1 MFRYWFQ
8 LKYERSKRALK
19 RLKLAYFLLIPG
31 IFFLILWFFG
41 YLMETVLQFSFE
53 ANLFIVHSIFLVL
66 GIFCLSLFLFLKL
79 VIKHNGIYISTFY
92 HTDKS
97 KCALANSIAPL
108 LAAELNRLQRLS
120 DSIKKMGPVIKTKF
134 GIEGPKILVDSPT
147 QGETIGQMT
156 LSFSGALITLP
167 LNIVTKY
174 LYRHKYEISG
184 AVSDEEGKRVIV
196 CYLGGEKRKRV
207 FRINSHYGLHEQIPR
222 TESEPLSD
230 QIEILAIKIFSVLS
244 TEEQMPTSAL
254 RAYYEGLRAYKE
266 ALDRPDKR
274 NLLLFDAEHHLR
286 ESLQYYDK
294 LTNAKHNL
302 GLVLAMFEMNEC
314 AKTLFQKIV
323 NQTPQKIDSCIALTE
338 LLIPDAV
345 KCSYKFLAKEG
356 EFTVPSS
363 LERKCREIEMIKE
376 LILISDK
383 ENPNAYNI
391 SSFLCFLKKDHPNAV
406 RNSEKAF
413 TYALRRDDKGL
424 MIDSLK
430 IIALSLAKQGLKYRT
445 QALNAINMAIELD
458 KEDYYNY
465 SLKGRVLYLLKDTSG
480 AVEAFDKALEFN
492 PDNMNVLA
500 GKLLAL
506 VKINDVGKQ
515 KVNETLRHC
524 PSAIGTFELNVLFE
538 ELKKMGVFEIDGKEK
553 SGELRWVGDV
563 LRFSDEITRILES
576 TTVVADINPSVTA
589 MNPEMEKWISGQ
601 TYAIRGRI
609 YFNKGEF
616 KEAYSAFNQAISE
629 LKQYSSSLSEILEQK
644 LESMKYLSGILNG
657 ETLPDTKAQED
668 PLNPFYFEAI
678 AESNYQRGNYYHAR
692 EKYLE
697 AISYFDS
704 AWVPVKAWKEEKFSY
719 RTERLYIRKCACSVL
734 MAESSKTKKSKS
746 KYLSDALEGLE
757 YSSGLFSSTCLRRP
771 SRYQDAS
778 HYWYGRALL
787 GKGDFSNAVEE
798 FELAHVEEE
807 EFGATFYLAMS
818 YLRARALPLA
828 KAKLTHILSVLEN
841 SSLDDRKDYGTHYL
855 DSGLTSYKL
864 FYMSY
869 LWDATVASAC
879 GHSRDQTDSSDHMV
893 KVHFPNKSWK
903 DDSKN
908 DLEFNILKK
917 ACSGIIN
924 FHTGNNTK
932 AIEQLQEVLC
942 HTYETEVYEH
952 LQLALLKGATESRVE
967 DISKNYIREAQSLC
981 VLMEE
986 LDIEREVLGRM
997 RKRQKPFMP
1006 DNYQT

>member
-1 MFRYWFQ
+1 M
-8 LKYERSKRALK
+8 
-19 RLKLAYFLLIPG
+19 
-31 IFFLILWFFG
+31 
-41 YLMETVLQFSFE
+41 
-53 ANLFIVHSIFLVL
+53 
-66 GIFCLSLFLFLKL
+66 SLFVFLKL
-79 VIKHNGIYISTFY
+79 VKKHNGIYISTF
-92 HTDKS
+92 HHSDKGNY
-97 KCALANSIAPL
+97 ALANSIAPL

-120 DSIKKMGPVIKTKF
+120 DSIKKMGPVSKTEF

-147 QGETIGQMT
+147 QGETISQMT
-156 LSFSGALITLP
+156 LSFSGTLITLP

-174 LYRHKYEISG
+174 LYRHKFEISG
-184 AVSDEEGKRVIV
+184 AVSSEEGKRVIV
-196 CYLGGEKRKRV
+196 CYLSGKRRKRV

-222 TESEPLSD
+222 TESEPLPD
-230 QIEILAIKIFSVLS
+230 QVEILAIKIFSVLS

-254 RAYYEGLRAYKE
+254 RAYYEGLRAYKD

-274 NLLLFDAEHHLR
+274 NLLLLDAEHHLR

-314 AKTLFQKIV
+314 AKTLFQKIIS
-323 NQTPQKIDSCIALTE
+323 QTPQKTDSCIALTE

-345 KCSYKFLAKEG
+345 RYSYKFLAKEG
-356 EFTVPSS
+356 DFTVPSS
-363 LERKCREIEMIKE
+363 LKCKCREIEMIKE

-391 SSFLCFLKKDHPNAV
+391 SSYLCFLKKDHPNAV
-406 RNSEKAF
+406 RNSKKAF

-424 MIDSLK
+424 MIDSLN
-430 IIALSLAKQGLKYRT
+430 IIALSLAKQGKKYRT
-445 QALNAINMAIELD
+445 QALDTINTAIKLD
-458 KEDYYNY
+458 KENYYNY
-465 SLKGRVLYLLKDTSG
+465 FLKGRVLYLLEDPSG
-480 AVEAFDKALEFN
+480 AIEAFDKALEFN

-500 GKLLAL
+500 GKLLTM
-506 VKINDVGKQ
+506 VKSNDAGRQQINDI
-515 KVNETLRHC
+515 LRHC
-524 PSAIGTFELNVLFE
+524 PSAIGIFELNVLFE
-538 ELKKMGVFEIDGKEK
+538 ELKEMGISEIDGKEK

-576 TTVVADINPSVTA
+576 TTDVADINPSVTA

-601 TYAIRGRI
+601 TYAIKGRI

-616 KEAYSAFNQAISE
+616 GEAYSAFDQAISE
-629 LKQYSSSLSEILEQK
+629 LNQYSSYISEIKEQK
-644 LESMKYLSGILNG
+644 LESMKFLSGILNNQD
-657 ETLPDTKAQED
+657 TPDTKAQED

-678 AESNYQRGNYYHAR
+678 AESNYQKGNYYHAR

-704 AWVPVKAWKEEKFSY
+704 SWVPIKAWKEEKFSY

-787 GKGDFSNAVEE
+787 NKGDFSNAVEE
-798 FELAHVEEE
+798 FELSHVAKEEL
-807 EFGATFYLAMS
+807 GATFYLAIS
-818 YLRARALPLA
+818 YLRARTLPLA
-828 KAKLTHILSVLEN
+828 KAKLAHILKNFEN
-841 SSLDDRKDYGTHYL
+841 SSSDNRKDYGTHYL

-864 FYMSY
+864 FYKSY
-869 LWDATVASAC
+869 LWNATVASAC
-879 GHSRDQTDSSDHMV
+879 GHSRDQTDSSNHMV
-893 KVHFPNKSWK
+893 KVDFPTKSWE

-908 DLEFNILKK
+908 DLEFNILRK

-952 LQLALLKGATESRVE
+952 LQLALLKGATKSKVE
-967 DISKNYIREAQSLC
+967 GISENYIREAQSLC

-986 LDIEREVLGRM
+986 LDIEGEILGRM

-1006 DNYQT
+1006 DNYEA